1 VLSELVSFG
10 LWLQKQGY
18 RNSTVQSNVKALKAL
33 AKRTDLLDSESVKE
47 HLALA
52 QLSEGRKQILA
63 QYLERFYR
71 FKGIA
76 FEKTRYRRVERLP
89 FVPTEVEI
97 DQLISAVGRKMSA
110 FLLLLKETGTR
121 AGEAWNLKWT
131 DVDSERNCVTVPPEK
146 NSNPRQLKITARLFA
161 ALNNLPHVS
170 AYIFRNPD
178 IDASRSL
185 DDFRRNFEDNRKRI
199 AEKLQNPRIRQ
210 ISFKTMRHWKATVE
224 YHRTKDILH
233 VMRLLGHKNIKNTL
247 VYTHLVD
254 FGGDEYVCKVARGVD
269 EAKGLVEDGFEY
281 VTDMEAMK
289 LFRKRK

>member
-1 VLSELVSFG
+1 MRAVLRGFESHPPHFSTNPPYPVLSELVSFG

-185 DDFRRNFEDNRKRI
+185 VIFAATSVVRECDYSSVEQSLVQQPEEVPTSYY
-199 AEKLQNPRIRQ
+199 AHG
-210 ISFKTMRHWKATVE
+210 SFH
-224 YHRTKDILH
+224 
-233 VMRLLGHKNIKNTL
+233 LL
-247 VYTHLVD
+247 
-254 FGGDEYVCKVARGVD
+254 A
-269 EAKGLVEDGFEY
+269 
-281 VTDMEAMK
+281 
-289 LFRKRK
+289 

>member
-1 VLSELVSFG
+1 MATEAGLQELYGSVE
-10 LWLQKQGY
+10 
-18 RNSTVQSNVKALKAL
+18 ALKAL
-33 AKRTDLLDSESVKE
+33 ARRADLLDPESAKE
-47 HLALA
+47 YLALA

-76 FEKTRYRRVERLP
+76 FEKPQYRRVERLP
-89 FVPTEVEI
+89 FVPTETEI
-97 DQLISAVGRKMSA
+97 DQLISAVSKKMSA
-110 FLLLLKETGTR
+110 LLLLLKETGTR

-131 DVDSERNCVTVPPEK
+131 DIDSERSCVTVTPEK
-146 NSNPRQLKITARLFA
+146 NSNSRQLKITNQLSA
-161 ALNNLPHVS
+161 ALNSLPHISDYV
-170 AYIFRNPD
+170 FRNPNFD
-178 IDASRSL
+178 PDRSL

-210 ISFKTMRHWKATVE
+210 ISFKTLRHWKATAE
-224 YHRTKDILH
+224 YHKTKDILH

-254 FGGDEYVCKVARGVD
+254 FGGDDFICNAARTVD
-269 EAKGLVEDGFEY
+269 EAKELVESGFEY
-281 VTDMEAMK
+281 VTDVEGMK

>member
-1 VLSELVSFG
+1 
-10 LWLQKQGY
+10 LQKQGY

-33 AKRTDLLDSESVKE
+33 AKRADLLDPESAKE
-47 HLALA
+47 YLALA

-76 FEKTRYRRVERLP
+76 FEKPQYRRVERLP
-89 FVPTEVEI
+89 FVPTETEI
-97 DQLISAVGRKMSA
+97 DQLISAVSRKMSA

-131 DVDSERNCVTVPPEK
+131 DIDSERSCVTVTPEK
-146 NSNPRQLKITARLFA
+146 NSNPRQLKITNQLSA
-161 ALNNLPHVS
+161 ALNSLPRVS
-170 AYIFRNPD
+170 GYVFRNPN
-178 IDASRSL
+178 IDPTRSL
-185 DDFRRNFEDNRKRI
+185 DDFRRNFEGNRKRI

-210 ISFKTMRHWKATVE
+210 ISFKTLRHWKATAE
-224 YHRTKDILH
+224 YHKTKDILH

-254 FGGDEYVCKVARGVD
+254 FGGDDFICKAARTVD
-269 EAKGLVEDGFEY
+269 EAKELVESGFEY
-281 VTDMEAMK
+281 VTDIEGMK
-289 LFRKRK
+289 LFRQRK